1 MARQPARGRGTL
13 LRLVGAGVM
22 LTVMA
27 DTTATT
33 LAVGLIQH
41 GGAEASLPLSDL
53 LWLTSAA
60 FVPIAALLAT
70 AGRWADLFGRRRV
83 LVVGLVVF
91 VLGGLVTLIAPEW
104 PMVLAA
110 RAVQGAGA
118 AAMIPAS
125 LAVLLGE
132 LPENQRRGAIAL
144 WSSASGLGC
153 LLMQAAGGWIAVAF
167 GWRALFAP
175 VVVTG
180 MLLLLA
186 STWLPPGLPAQ
197 RPAAPRRRPDMLGA
211 ILLAAAIG
219 GMVLAISK
227 ATTWGTTCAYLAAG
241 ALVLLTLALLR
252 SRRHPVPAVDLS
264 LWRRPGFSWGW
275 LATWGFGVLSYGL
288 LALQPLYLLNLGFP
302 MLEVALWLT
311 PTSVAVVVTAWLGGK
326 IVRKLGPYGL
336 IYVGAT
342 ACGGSCVVAL
352 AQSGPTLWGLAAS
365 VGVGV
370 GVGALAPGTSMA
382 TTLAA
387 QPHQYASAVGAAV
400 MSRMVGGAVGVATV
414 SVVIGHPFMAGPM
427 GGLAS
432 ALAVCVA
439 VSVLVGTLALVKMLR
454 MPHATGEVMVLVPRR
469 LLLELRTQLATVAAE
484 ADALLPPRPEQPEY
498 TVPDYRAADYMAPDY
513 VNGGQAA
520 HAAAVPAVP
529 IQRRGQAHPMRPG
542 SQSRVHGG
550 TRLARTP
557 EGLSPWQ

>member
-1 MARQPARGRGTL
+1 MEVYLVRSSPATVQGRPVVRQNAPRAAAAL

-33 LAVGLIQH
+33 IAVGFMRHTDAGQ
-41 GGAEASLPLSDL
+41 GMPLNDL
-53 LWLTSAA
+53 VWLTSAA

-83 LVVGLVVF
+83 LVIGLLVF
-91 VLGGLVTLIAPEW
+91 VAGGIATLTLPSW
-104 PMVLAA
+104 PLVLAA
-110 RAVQGAGA
+110 RAVQGVGA

-132 LPENQRRGAIAL
+132 LPEHQRRGAIAL

-153 LLMQAAGGWIAVAF
+153 LLMQAGGGWLVTGF

-175 VVVTG
+175 VVVIG
-180 MLLLLA
+180 LALLVA
-186 STWLPPGLPAQ
+186 CAWLPPGSG
-197 RPAAPRRRPDMLGA
+197 RAPGRSRPDLLGA
-211 ILLAAAIG
+211 GLMAVSIAAI
-219 GMVLAISK
+219 VLAISK
-227 ATTWGTTCAYLAAG
+227 ITTWGTDAAWLAGG
-241 ALVLLTLALLR
+241 ALVLLVAALVQ
-252 SRRHPVPAVDLS
+252 SRRARVPAIDLT
-264 LWRRPGFSWGW
+264 LWHRPGFAWGW

-288 LALQPLYLLNLGFP
+288 LTLQPLYLLQLGFP

-311 PTSVAVVVTAWLGGK
+311 PTSVAVAVTAWLGGK
-326 IVRKLGPYGL
+326 VARRLGPYGL

-342 ACGGSCVVAL
+342 VCGGACVIAL
-352 AQSGPTLWGLAAS
+352 AQTGPTLWGLAAS
-365 VGVGV
+365 VAVGI

-387 QPHQYASAVGAAV
+387 QPQQYASAVGAAV
-400 MSRMVGGAVGVATV
+400 MSRMVGGAVGVAAV
-414 SVVIGHPFMAGPM
+414 SVVVDHPFMSGPM

-439 VSVLVGTLALVKMLR
+439 VSVLVGTLALIKMIR

-469 LLLELRTQLATVAAE
+469 MLLELRTALATVAAE
-484 ADALLPPRPEQPEY
+484 ADALQSVQRPGQRPADGRAGA
-498 TVPDYRAADYMAPDY
+498 VPTGQSHPQRA
-513 VNGGQAA
+513 AA
-520 HAAAVPAVP
+520 HA
-529 IQRRGQAHPMRPG
+529 MRATSG
-542 SQSRVHGG
+542 SPTRAHGG
-550 TRLARTP
+550 TRLVRSS
-557 EGLSPWQ
+557 EGLSSWQ

>member
-1 MARQPARGRGTL
+1 
-13 LRLVGAGVM
+13 
-22 LTVMA
+22 MA

-33 LAVGLIQH
+33 LAVGLLRH
-41 GGAEASLPLSDL
+41 TDAGNGMPLNDL
-53 LWLTSAA
+53 VWLTSAA
-60 FVPIAALLAT
+60 FVPIASLLAT

-83 LVVGLVVF
+83 LVIGLLVF
-91 VLGGLVTLIAPEW
+91 VAGGIATLTLPSW

-132 LPENQRRGAIAL
+132 LPEQQRRGAIAL

-153 LLMQAAGGWIAVAF
+153 LLMQAGGGWLATAF

-180 MLLLLA
+180 ALLLVA
-186 STWLPPGLPAQ
+186 CVWLPPGTSRVPA
-197 RPAAPRRRPDMLGA
+197 RTRPDMLGA
-211 ILLAAAIG
+211 WLLAASIATI
-219 GMVLAISK
+219 VLAISK
-227 ATTWGTTCAYLAAG
+227 ITAWGVNSAWLACA
-241 ALVLLTLALLR
+241 ALVLLVAALGQA
-252 SRRHPVPAVDLS
+252 RRHRVPAIDLT

-288 LALQPLYLLNLGFP
+288 LTLQPLYLLQLGFP

-311 PTSVAVVVTAWLGGK
+311 PTSVAVAVTAWLGGK
-326 IVRKLGPYGL
+326 VVRKLGPYGL
-336 IYVGAT
+336 IYLGA
-342 ACGGSCVVAL
+342 AVCGGSCVVAL
-352 AQSGPTLWGLAAS
+352 AQTSPTLWGLAAS
-365 VGVGV
+365 VGVGI

-382 TTLAA
+382 TTLTA

-414 SVVIGHPFMAGPM
+414 SVIIDHPFMTGPM

-439 VSVLVGTLALVKMLR
+439 VSVLIGSLALVKMLR
-454 MPHATGEVMVLVPRR
+454 MPYATGEVMVLVPRR
-469 LLLELRTQLATVAAE
+469 MLLELRTTLATVAAE
-484 ADALLPPRPEQPEY
+484 ADALLPAHQTGERP
-498 TVPDYRAADYMAPDY
+498 A
-513 VNGGQAA
+513 NS
-520 HAAAVPAVP
+520 HATAIPT
-529 IQRRGQAHPMRPG
+529 QRRATAPAMRANAG
-542 SQSRVHGG
+542 SPTRTLGG
-550 TRLARTP
+550 TLVRSS
-557 EGLSPWQ
+557 EGLSSWQ

>member
-1 MARQPARGRGTL
+1 MRQSPVVDTGSYPVTRKPARGRGTL

-22 LTVMA
+22 FTVMA

-33 LAVGLIQH
+33 LAVGLMQH
-41 GGAEASLPLSDL
+41 GDAGNALPLNDL

-83 LVVGLVVF
+83 LIIGLVVF
-91 VLGGLVTLIAPEW
+91 VLGGLATLTVPDW

-110 RAVQGAGA
+110 RAVQGVGA

-132 LPENQRRGAIAL
+132 LPEHQRRGAIAL
-144 WSSASGLGC
+144 WSSASGVGC
-153 LLMQAAGGWIAVAF
+153 LLMQAGGGWLAEGF

-175 VVVTG
+175 VVVVG

-186 STWLPPGLPAQ
+186 ATWLPPGLPAG
-197 RPAAPRRRPDMLGA
+197 RSGARTRPDMLGA
-211 ILLAAAIG
+211 VLLAASIGAI
-219 GMVLAISK
+219 VLAISK
-227 ATTWGTTCAYLAAG
+227 ATSWGVVCAYLAAG
-241 ALVLLTLALLR
+241 ALVLLVLSLLR
-252 SRRHPVPAVDLS
+252 SRRHRVPAVDLT
-264 LWRRPGFSWGW
+264 LWRRPGFAWGW

-288 LALQPLYLLNLGFP
+288 LALQPLYLLHLGFP

-311 PTSVAVVVTAWLGGK
+311 PTSVAVAVTAWLGGK
-326 IVRKLGPYGL
+326 VVRKLGPYGL

-414 SVVIGHPFMAGPM
+414 SVVIGHPFMVGPM

-439 VSVLVGTLALVKMLR
+439 VSVLVGTLALIKMLR
-454 MPHATGEVMVLVPRR
+454 MPHATGEVMVLVPRKM
-469 LLLELRTQLATVAAE
+469 LLELRMQLATVAAE
-484 ADALLPPRPEQPEY
+484 ADALLPPQP
-498 TVPDYRAADYMAPDY
+498 AADP
-513 VNGGQAA
+513 G
-520 HAAAVPAVP
+520 HPAVPAVP
-529 IQRRGQAHPMRPG
+529 PQLGRGQAHAMRPG
-542 SQSRVHGG
+542 SQPRVHGG

-557 EGLSPWQ
+557 EGLSSWQ

>member
-1 MARQPARGRGTL
+1 MRQSPVVEVGAYPVARKPARGRGTL

-22 LTVMA
+22 FTVMA

-33 LAVGLIQH
+33 LAVGLMQH
-41 GGAEASLPLSDL
+41 GDAGNTLPLSDL

-83 LVVGLVVF
+83 LVIGLVIF
-91 VLGGLVTLIAPEW
+91 VLGGLATLTVPDW

-110 RAVQGAGA
+110 RAAQGVGA

-153 LLMQAAGGWIAVAF
+153 LLMQAGGGWLATGF

-186 STWLPPGLPAQ
+186 TTWLPPGLPA
-197 RPAAPRRRPDMLGA
+197 RRDGAPRTRPDMLGA
-211 ILLAAAIG
+211 VLLTLSIG
-219 GMVLAISK
+219 AMVLAISK
-227 ATTWGTTCAYLAAG
+227 ATTWGMTCAYLAGG
-241 ALVLLTLALLR
+241 AVVTLALALLR
-252 SRRHPVPAVDLS
+252 ARRHRVPAVDLT
-264 LWRRPGFSWGW
+264 LWRRPGFGWGW

-288 LALQPLYLLNLGFP
+288 LALQPLYLLHLGFP

-311 PTSVAVVVTAWLGGK
+311 PTSVAVAVTAWLGGK
-326 IVRKLGPYGL
+326 FVRKLGPYGL

-342 ACGGSCVVAL
+342 VCGGSCVVAL

-400 MSRMVGGAVGVATV
+400 MSRMVGGALGVATV

-427 GGLAS
+427 GGLSS

-439 VSVLVGTLALVKMLR
+439 VSVLVGTIALMKMLR

-469 LLLELRTQLATVAAE
+469 MLLELRTQLATVAAE
-484 ADALLPPRPEQPEY
+484 ADALLPAQP
-498 TVPDYRAADYMAPDY
+498 AAS
-513 VNGGQAA
+513 
-520 HAAAVPAVP
+520 HPAVP
-529 IQRRGQAHPMRPG
+529 PQAVPPQVVRGQAHAMRPG
-542 SQSRVHGG
+542 SQPRVHGG
-550 TRLARTP
+550 TRLARTS
-557 EGLSPWQ
+557 EGLSTWQ

>member
-1 MARQPARGRGTL
+1 MARKPARGRGAL

-22 LTVMA
+22 LIVMA

-33 LAVGLIQH
+33 LAVGLMQY
-41 GGAEASLPLSDL
+41 GGAETDLPLSDL

-60 FVPIAALLAT
+60 FVPVAALLAT
-70 AGRWADLFGRRRV
+70 AGRMADLFGRRRM
-83 LVVGLVVF
+83 LVIGLVVF
-91 VLGGLVTLIAPEW
+91 ILGGFATLTLPDW

-144 WSSASGLGC
+144 WSSASGIGC
-153 LLMQAAGGWIAVAF
+153 LLMQAGGGWLASEF
-167 GWRALFAP
+167 GWRSLFAP
-175 VVVTG
+175 VVVVG

-186 STWLPPGLPAQ
+186 ATWLPPGLPDGA
-197 RPAAPRRRPDMLGA
+197 RNAARRPDMIGA
-211 ILLAAAIG
+211 VLLAAAIG
-219 GMVLAISK
+219 AMVLAISK
-227 ATTWGTTCAYLAAG
+227 ATSWGAVCGYLAAG
-241 ALVLLTLALLR
+241 ALVLLALSLLR
-252 SRRHPVPAVDLS
+252 ARRHRVPAVDLT
-264 LWRRPGFSWGW
+264 LWRRPGFAWGW

-288 LALQPLYLLNLGFP
+288 LALQPLYLLHLGFP

-311 PTSVAVVVTAWLGGK
+311 PTSVAVAVTAWLGGK
-326 IVRKLGPYGL
+326 VVRKLGPYGL

-414 SVVIGHPFMAGPM
+414 SVVIGNPFMAGPM

-439 VSVLVGTLALVKMLR
+439 VSVLVGSLALIKMLR

-469 LLLELRTQLATVAAE
+469 LLLDLRTQLATVAAE
-484 ADALLPPRPEQPEY
+484 ADALLPAQP
-498 TVPDYRAADYMAPDY
+498 
-513 VNGGQAA
+513 GS
-520 HAAAVPAVP
+520 AVPAHAVP
-529 IQRRGQAHPMRPG
+529 PQAVPPQAVSPQTGRGQAHVMRPG
-542 SQSRVHGG
+542 PQPRGG

-557 EGLSPWQ
+557 EGLSSWQ